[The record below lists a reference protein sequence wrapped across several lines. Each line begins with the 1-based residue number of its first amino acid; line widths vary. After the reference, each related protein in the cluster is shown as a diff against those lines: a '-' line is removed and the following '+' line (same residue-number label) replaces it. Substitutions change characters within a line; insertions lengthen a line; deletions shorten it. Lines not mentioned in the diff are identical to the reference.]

1 MSLQIAN
8 NPSVQDIVH
17 CYSGRRLQF
26 AIKLGIMP
34 TPESFS
40 LILKRI
46 INTEN
51 CVDSTVDRGT
61 TKLNSYQNSNRVFD

>member
-1 MSLQIAN
+1 MNLQIAN
-8 NPSVQDIVH
+8 NASVQDIRQG
-17 CYSGRRLQF
+17 YSGRHLQF

-51 CVDSTVDRGT
+51 GIDSTADRGT
-61 TKLNSYQNSNRVFD
+61 TKLNSYQSSNCVFD